1 MLAQEIGTRYVIK
14 MWRVCLE
21 KKTLFTNI
29 IKNKK
34 KQFEIEI
41 ADIANKRHQ

>member
-21 KKTLFTNI
+21 KKTLFT
-29 IKNKK
+29 KNKK

>member
-21 KKTLFTNI
+21 KKTLLLKTR
-29 IKNKK
+29 K